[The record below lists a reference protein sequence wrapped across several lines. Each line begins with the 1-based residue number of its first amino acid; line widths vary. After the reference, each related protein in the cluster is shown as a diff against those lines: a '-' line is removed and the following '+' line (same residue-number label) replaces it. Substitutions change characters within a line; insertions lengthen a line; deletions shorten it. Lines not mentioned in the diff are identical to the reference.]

1 MEKLLHTGPE
11 SIFHSSMAVNSN
23 EYVHDPLN
31 QEITAIGGHYIL
43 VSEVL
48 LPFGGKDVL
57 YLIGHAAF
65 DTTCCGAGGCGY
77 ALVQGYVKSWKKKKN
92 GASLPVSEV
101 EPIRD
106 PSVQKQIQRLIE
118 KKEMVQQVIFM

>member
-1 MEKLLHTGPE
+1 
-11 SIFHSSMAVNSN
+11 MAMNRN
-23 EYVHDPLN
+23 EYVHEPLN
-31 QEITAIGGHYIL
+31 QEITAIGGHYTL

-48 LPFGGKDVL
+48 LPFGGKEIL

-65 DTTCCGAGGCGY
+65 DTTCCGTGGCSY
-77 ALVQGYVKSWKKKKN
+77 ALVHGYVKTWKKKKN
-92 GASLPVSEV
+92 EASLPVSEV

-106 PSVQKQIQRLIE
+106 PSVQKQIRRLIE